1 MYNNLKAFFI
11 YPNVTE
17 NDGYY
22 YVGPMD
28 SSPARE
34 WVIVAEDPFE
44 IEDRYTKPQRGWE
57 EEKCLVKVVEA
68 EGFELVFFET
78 KGDAK
83 SFYNYIIKSR
93 EAYLCDAYEDE
104 DTETYY
110 YPVAVAK
117 ED

>member
-1 MYNNLKAFFI
+1 MYNNLKPFFV

-17 NDGYY
+17 DDGYY
-22 YVGPMD
+22 YIGSID
-28 SSPARE
+28 NTPARE
-34 WVIVAEDPFE
+34 WVIVAEDKFE

-57 EEKCLVKVVEA
+57 EEKCLVKAVEA

-83 SFYNYIIKSR
+83 SFYDYIIKTR
-93 EAYLCDAYEDE
+93 EAYLCDTYKDE
-104 DTETYY
+104 GTYY

>member
-1 MYNNLKAFFI
+1 MYNNLKAFFV

-17 NDGYY
+17 DDGCYY
-22 YVGPMD
+22 AGPID
-28 SSPARE
+28 DTPVRE
-34 WVIVAEDPFE
+34 WVIVAESKFE
-44 IEDRYTKPQRGWE
+44 IEDRYTKSQRGWE

-83 SFYNYIIKSR
+83 SFYDYIIKSK
-93 EAYLCDAYEDE
+93 EAYLCDVYEDE
-104 DTETYY
+104 GTYY

>member
-1 MYNNLKAFFI
+1 MYNNLKPFFV
-11 YPNVTE
+11 YLTE
-17 NDGYY
+17 DDGYY
-22 YVGPMD
+22 TGPMD
-28 SSPARE
+28 GSPARE